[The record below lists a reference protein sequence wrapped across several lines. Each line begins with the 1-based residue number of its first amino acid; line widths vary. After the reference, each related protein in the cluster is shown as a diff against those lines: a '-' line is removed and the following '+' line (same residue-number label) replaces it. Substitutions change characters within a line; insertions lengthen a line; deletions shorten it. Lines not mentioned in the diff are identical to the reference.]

1 MKYEKVIAQLESLI
15 EDAKSHEDKDGE
27 LDRIYQD
34 DVEALTEAIDA
45 VKAECGRSESF
56 WHSAEERLP
65 EKDGVYLLYA
75 AYCGYHTFGYYKA
88 CWNGFD
94 GGHTEGLYWAAL
106 PEDPAGVK
114 RG

>member
-45 VKAECGRSESF
+45 VKAQRGRSESF
-56 WHSAEERLP
+56 
-65 EKDGVYLLYA
+65 
-75 AYCGYHTFGYYKA
+75 
-88 CWNGFD
+88 
-94 GGHTEGLYWAAL
+94 
-106 PEDPAGVK
+106 
-114 RG
+114 